1 MIPEG
6 PRSLITRFVTTSDRP
21 AGLSCLL
28 PSIWFGL
35 CFRLPLTLPSALQSV
50 PYGYV
55 SLTHADWQL
64 ATGNG
69 THDHPTARWYTTFP
83 RGARSI
89 SRPIKPRREIPPQN
103 ALNLHKLAPTLSGFA
118 DPRGLDGRSGSGRS
132 HPNKATS
139 WKTRGGKRGH
149 HWPVDN
155 GEKTG
160 EVSQSPPRSQ

>member
-6 PRSLITRFVTTSDRP
+6 PRSLITRFVTTSDHP
-21 AGLSCLL
+21 SSLASLL

-83 RGARSI
+83 RGARLD
-89 SRPIKPRREIPPQN
+89 IKAHQSPTGNPPQN
-103 ALNLHKLAPTLSGFA
+103 VLNLHKLPPTLSGFA
-118 DPRGLDGRSGSGRS
+118 DPRGLDGRSGPGRS
-132 HPNKATS
+132 HPNKATFTENTRR
-139 WKTRGGKRGH
+139 KTR
-149 HWPVDN
+149 
-155 GEKTG
+155 
-160 EVSQSPPRSQ
+160 SPLPI